1 MFSDGD
7 LNAVRSAT
15 SIVDLISEYVQLKKS
30 GQGYQGLCPF
40 HNEKTPSFHVH
51 PQKQIFHCFG
61 CHKGGNVFS
70 FLSAIDGIAFPEAV
84 RKLAKRAG
92 IELDDQ
98 FQKRRPAPVKI
109 PGIDRVHEALG
120 WAAKYFNYLL
130 MEVPEYKFARE
141 YLTSRGLTERSI
153 KMFNIGVSPKGW
165 NTLMDLMVKRN
176 FTFEELVQAGLV
188 IQKEEAR
195 KGGYDRFRERLMFPI
210 RNPDGQVLGFGARLL
225 KDEPNQPKYLNSPE
239 SPVFEKRKIWYG
251 MFENQRG
258 IRLRG
263 EAVIVEGYMDV
274 VGLWENGVDNGIA
287 TMGTALTEEH
297 CGILKPLTNR
307 VVTVFDSDTGGQD
320 AWKRSV
326 SLFLNSGIFAKDLSL
341 PEGKDP
347 DEFIQGRGK
356 EEFFELCE
364 KAPRQITKLLRE
376 MASQG
381 PLSEQQTATWLEK
394 LTPILVASRRL
405 PDRAILWDNISLVM
419 KVSIE
424 ALKEVAE
431 GGARHFGGRETENR
445 RPDSHAH
452 QRPQQPPK
460 VKKMDPLTFDI
471 LKASIKYGPEFFS
484 LLEKYPKES
493 WWHGVRNDR
502 AGLWLEKIIAGGL
515 PQLAAYLNEIV
526 SEETD
531 PEILSLA
538 SEGLI
543 TTHASAQKADVAGVI
558 EGLLQKLTSRQRE
571 QAIKSM
577 SAQVKL
583 TERMGK
589 DDEGIR
595 LLEEVVK
602 QRRRGLAER
611 D

>member
-1 MFSDGD
+1 MFSDAD

-15 SIVDLISEYVQLKKS
+15 SIVDLVSEYVQLKKS

-40 HNEKTPSFHVH
+40 HSEKSPSFHVH

-61 CHKGGNVFS
+61 CHKGGNCFS
-70 FLSAIDGIAFPEAV
+70 FLSAIDGIPFPEAV

-98 FQKRRPAPVKI
+98 FKKRQPAPVRI
-109 PGIDRVHEALG
+109 PGIERVHEALA

-141 YLTSRGLTERSI
+141 YLTSRGISERSI
-153 KMFNIGVSPKGW
+153 KNFNIGVSPKGW
-165 NTLMDLMVKRN
+165 NTLMDLMMKRK
-176 FTFEELVQAGLV
+176 FSFEELVQAGLV

-225 KDEPNQPKYLNSPE
+225 SDEPNQPKYLNSPE
-239 SPVFEKRKIWYG
+239 SPVFAKRQIWYG

-297 CGILKPLTNR
+297 CAILRPLTNR

-326 SLFLNSGIFAKDLSL
+326 SLFLNAGIFAKDLSL

-356 EEFFELCE
+356 DEFFELCE
-364 KAPRQITKLLRE
+364 KAPRQITKFLKE
-376 MASQG
+376 MTNQG
-381 PLSEQQTATWLEK
+381 PLSEQQTSTWLEK

-405 PDRAILWDNISLVM
+405 PDRAILWDNIALVM
-419 KVSIE
+419 KVSLE
-424 ALKEVAE
+424 AVKEIAE
-431 GGARHFGGRETENR
+431 GGAKVQGHKEADSRARPNAGPPAR
-445 RPDSHAH
+445 RQTPS
-452 QRPQQPPK
+452 K
-460 VKKMDPLTFDI
+460 KKMDPLSFDI

-484 LLEKYPKES
+484 ALQEFPQDTWWAGVKDPKARE
-493 WWHGVRNDR
+493 
-502 AGLWLEKIIAGGL
+502 WLEKILAGGL
-515 PQLAAYLNEIV
+515 AGLAANLQAIV
-526 SEETD
+526 AEETD
-531 PEILSLA
+531 PELLSLA
-538 SEGLI
+538 SEGLML
-543 TTHASAQKADVAGVI
+543 TSAVQHKADVKPTIVD
-558 EGLLQKLTSRQRE
+558 LLERLTGRQRE
-571 QAIKSM
+571 QAIQSM

-583 TERMGK
+583 TERMGQ

-611 D
+611 E